1 MRIATVT
8 TRVPDDARGVMFRQR
23 RFAGREVAPPSS
35 SGQSRTQ
42 PGQVQHTARC
52 QTPDFKLKLVL
63 SQSLTQLRPL
73 KHLQLRMRVQQP
85 LHRLNI
91 LFILE
96 SRKDVQI
103 IQRLGQVPIQ
113 LSQNPPVSKST
124 PL

>member
-1 MRIATVT
+1 
-8 TRVPDDARGVMFRQR
+8 
-23 RFAGREVAPPSS
+23 
-35 SGQSRTQ
+35 
-42 PGQVQHTARC
+42 
-52 QTPDFKLKLVL
+52 
-63 SQSLTQLRPL
+63 
-73 KHLQLRMRVQQP
+73 MRVQQP